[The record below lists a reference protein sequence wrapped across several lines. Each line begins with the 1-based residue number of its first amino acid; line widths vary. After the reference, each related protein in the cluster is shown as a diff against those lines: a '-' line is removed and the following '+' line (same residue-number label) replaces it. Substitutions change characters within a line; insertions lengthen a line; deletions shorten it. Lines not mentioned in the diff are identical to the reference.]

1 MKLRLLLGTLLFTAV
16 TANAQLA
23 TINEDFQTFTAGN
36 TAAWPQNN
44 WSNIQNTTSGPWV
57 YVAGTTNKLIQY
69 YSFSAANTAGYLI
82 TPQII
87 APDGSK
93 TLTFNAALTTGSASG
108 ATGTIEV
115 GLVDNPTDMGTFTSI
130 GNIINLTAGNVQYSL
145 PVPASSKQYIAF
157 KIIGSNMHTAI
168 QVDDVVY
175 NTTSSLGVKEHGIS
189 KDDVKF
195 TMNADHTSLVFITKK
210 QIKNV
215 QIYSASGQ
223 KVAEGKPNG
232 GQFAINSLQEG
243 VYYTSIETEEG
254 TVIPSKFIKK

>member
-1 MKLRLLLGTLLFTAV
+1 MKLRLLLGTILFTAA

-23 TINEDFQTFTAGN
+23 TINEDFQTFTTGN

-44 WSNIQNTTSGPWV
+44 WSNIQNTTAGPWV
-57 YVAGTTNKLIQY
+57 YASGTTNKLIQY

-82 TPQII
+82 TPQIVT
-87 APDGSK
+87 PDGSK
-93 TLTFNAALTTGSASG
+93 ILNFKAALTTGSTSG
-108 ATGTIEV
+108 ATGTIEI
-115 GLVDNPTDMGTFTSI
+115 GLVDNTTDMNTFTSI
-130 GNIINLTAGNVQYSL
+130 GSIINLTASNVQYSV

-175 NTTSSLGVKEHGIS
+175 NTASSLGVKENTVS

-195 TMNADHTSLVFITKK
+195 TVNADHTALVFVTKK
-210 QIKNV
+210 QLKNI
-215 QIYSASGQ
+215 QIYSATGQ

-232 GQFAINSLQEG
+232 ELFNINSLQTG
-243 VYYTSIETEEG
+243 IYYTSVETADG
-254 TVIPSKFIKK
+254 KITQSKFIKK